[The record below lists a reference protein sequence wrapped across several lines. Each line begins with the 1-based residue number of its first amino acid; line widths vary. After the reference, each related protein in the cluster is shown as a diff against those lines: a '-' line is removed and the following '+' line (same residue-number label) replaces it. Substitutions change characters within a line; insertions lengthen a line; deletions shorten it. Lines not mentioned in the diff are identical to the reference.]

1 MKDNLYRFRR
11 LKWGAPK
18 KFKLLSE
25 DLEPGGP
32 GLFGKAKAQT
42 SARRARGRL
51 SRLPLFPVL
60 AIAIGVIGFVATLL
74 AG

>member
-1 MKDNLYRFRR
+1 MTDNLYRFRR

-25 DLEPGGP
+25 DLGSGRR
-32 GLFGKAKAQT
+32 GLFRLAAAVRSRRSG
-42 SARRARGRL
+42 ARA

>member
-1 MKDNLYRFRR
+1 M
-11 LKWGAPK
+11 GAPK

-25 DLEPGGP
+25 DLEPG
-32 GLFGKAKAQT
+32 LFGRAKPRT
-42 SARRARGRL
+42 PARRARGRL

-74 AG
+74 VG

>member
-25 DLEPGGP
+25 DLEPG
-32 GLFGKAKAQT
+32 LFGRAKPKT

-74 AG
+74 VG